1 MEKIRSSPLSSL
13 FPWLSPLV
21 IKFAVVNGGIEVQLY
36 RNDRLL
42 KNWHP
47 SELRHV
53 LPEPLTKWI
62 DDNHI
67 YMGPQ
72 PYPLIK
78 QLWQYLIPLASKKL
92 IIDSSVLAELEEV
105 SQPQDFALVWVLNR
119 SLVCIEGRYEGAD
132 RYLGMGWFQKG
143 TKIWSLNN
151 HPSNAMD
158 SQLKNLIVPI
168 QQADSL
174 LNSIIPYL
182 QHYLPTH
189 ADFQLITNFA
199 LQVIVPDARSRGL
212 ILALQCN
219 YPQFLPTIQIPQQ
232 KVDVLLANQAI
243 FQFPHQAL
251 TPVIIQLLQSG
262 SSITIQGAGVPFF
275 ISEQLPIMRHY
286 RQISDDMVA
295 KITQSNPI
303 VSIATLRPT
312 LSFVHSYEN
321 GVGKYTT
328 TATYQYQQHT
338 LDMDALLAARQQNQ
352 RFVQQHAVWFEWS
365 YNSNGLVNTTQQQRT
380 TQVLLPEEVMGFG
393 RRRVALLYKH
403 PIVHTIQ
410 PGGTTPVERGQS
422 VFKQLRH
429 HGIPGGIVGSPMAT
443 ATMFVNACEHL
454 LRDNQQACILW
465 LVPSHNKGSVTR
477 AINGST
483 INSY

>member
-1 MEKIRSSPLSSL
+1 MEKFRSSPLSFL
-13 FPWLSPLV
+13 FPWRSPLM
-21 IKFAVVNGGIEVQLY
+21 IKFAVVNGGIEAQLY

-42 KNWHP
+42 KNWHA

-67 YMGPQ
+67 SMGPQ

-78 QLWQYLIPLASKKL
+78 ELWQYLIPLASKKL

-151 HPSNAMD
+151 HPSNATD
-158 SQLKNLIVPI
+158 SQLKNPMVPI
-168 QQADSL
+168 QQTDFL

-182 QHYLPTH
+182 QHYLPTR

-199 LQVIVPDARSRGL
+199 LQVIVPDARSRGI
-212 ILALQCN
+212 ILALQSN

-232 KVDVLLANQAI
+232 KIDVLLANQAI
-243 FQFPHQAL
+243 IQFPHQAL
-251 TPVIIQLLQSG
+251 TPVIIQLLQSR
-262 SSITIQGAGVPFF
+262 SSITIQGAGVPLF

-312 LSFVHSYEN
+312 LSFVHTYEN
-321 GVGKYTT
+321 ALVNDTT
-328 TATYQYQQHT
+328 TATYQYQQYT
-338 LDMDALLAARQQNQ
+338 LDMDALLAAHQQNQ
-352 RFVQQHAVWFEWS
+352 RFVQQHAVWFEWP
-365 YNSNGLVNTTQQQRT
+365 YNSNALVNTIQQQLA
-380 TQVLLPEEVMGFG
+380 TQVLLPEEVMGFD
-393 RRRVALLYKH
+393 RRRVALLHKQ
-403 PIVHTIQ
+403 PTAHTIQ
-410 PGGTTPVERGQS
+410 PDGTTFIVRCQS
-422 VFKQLRH
+422 VFAVLQH
-429 HGIPGGIVGSPMAT
+429 T
-443 ATMFVNACEHL
+443 
-454 LRDNQQACILW
+454 
-465 LVPSHNKGSVTR
+465 
-477 AINGST
+477 
-483 INSY
+483 